1 MSFERDID
9 KTAKNIRDGV
19 DEIGH
24 RANAD
29 AEQTKRDVAGDAMT
43 PGEKAKSMTNQA
55 KNEVQA
61 DVDRAKRD
69 IRSNT

>member
-9 KTAKNIRDGV
+9 KTAKNVRDGV
-19 DEIGH
+19 DELGH
-24 RANAD
+24 RTNAEL
-29 AEQTKRDVAGDAMT
+29 EQTKRDVAGDTMT

-55 KNEVQA
+55 KEQVEA
-61 DVDRAKRD
+61 GIDRAKRD